1 MLKKIFLS
9 LGLIATLNFA
19 NENLEEKELLKQI
32 EKIKKELDINEDD
45 TRYYPSFLGPNP
57 EVLKFA
63 DEAITKLLNKDY
75 RDMSNYLN
83 NLKEVLM
90 KEEFERYTE
99 NKRDFEDLLKT
110 IKETKEITILTP
122 IKDEALSYYVVNRKQ
137 YHIKKAYVKTTNYLD
152 EHIKKDFIVLDMIIE
167 EDKNYEKGFYL
178 KSVRAAYNEE
188 IK

>member
-1 MLKKIFLS
+1 
-9 LGLIATLNFA
+9 
-19 NENLEEKELLKQI
+19 
-32 EKIKKELDINEDD
+32 
-45 TRYYPSFLGPNP
+45 
-57 EVLKFA
+57 
-63 DEAITKLLNKDY
+63 
-75 RDMSNYLN
+75 MSNYLN

-110 IKETKEITILTP
+110 IQETKEITILTP